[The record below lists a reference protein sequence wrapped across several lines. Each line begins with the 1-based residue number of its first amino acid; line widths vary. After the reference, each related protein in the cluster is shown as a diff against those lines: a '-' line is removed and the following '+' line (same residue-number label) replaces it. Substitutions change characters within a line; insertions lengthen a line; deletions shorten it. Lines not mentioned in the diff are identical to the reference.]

1 MSDIQALINKM
12 SSDKAEE
19 MAQRKQQIEQ
29 EKVLLK
35 DLATKIEAQGGKA
48 EENKEAENSSLRSKT
63 SPSLSKTNNGFTV
76 LPKSESSISKD
87 DSKKMVDMTPQK
99 SKFIDQRYDIQPKWS
114 EENFPVEE
122 VFTGDRNLG
131 TIKTT
136 SKYVEVFFR
145 DYGNVDGDII
155 QVYLNKELVEG
166 NITLSGGYKVMLID
180 IKPGISILDFKAVS
194 MGLFAPNTAELKVID
209 SSGHV
214 VMDRYWSLATGNKA
228 TIQLVR

>member
-1 MSDIQALINKM
+1 MSLTMHQLLIDFSNKAVAIIAVLCCVGLTSLQAQIDRNTGGILI
-12 SSDKAEE
+12 
-19 MAQRKQQIEQ
+19 
-29 EKVLLK
+29 
-35 DLATKIEAQGGKA
+35 KA

-87 DSKKMVDMTPQK
+87 DSKKMVEMTPQK

-209 SSGHV
+209 SNGHV

>member
-1 MSDIQALINKM
+1 MHQLLIDFSNKAVAIIAVLCCVGLTSLQAQIDRNTGGILI
-12 SSDKAEE
+12 
-19 MAQRKQQIEQ
+19 
-29 EKVLLK
+29 
-35 DLATKIEAQGGKA
+35 KA

-209 SSGHV
+209 SNGHV

>member
-1 MSDIQALINKM
+1 MSLTMHQLLRDFSNKAVAIIAVLCCVGLTSLQAQIDRNTGGILI
-12 SSDKAEE
+12 
-19 MAQRKQQIEQ
+19 
-29 EKVLLK
+29 
-35 DLATKIEAQGGKA
+35 KA

-76 LPKSESSISKD
+76 FPKSESSISKD

>member
-1 MSDIQALINKM
+1 MSLTMHQLLRDFSNKAVAIIAVLCCVGLTSLQAQIDRNTGGILI
-12 SSDKAEE
+12 
-19 MAQRKQQIEQ
+19 
-29 EKVLLK
+29 
-35 DLATKIEAQGGKA
+35 KA

-122 VFTGDRNLG
+122 VFTGDKNLG

-209 SSGHV
+209 SNGHV

>member
-1 MSDIQALINKM
+1 MSLTMHQLLRDFSNKAVAIIAVLCCVGLTSLQAQIDRNTGGILI
-12 SSDKAEE
+12 
-19 MAQRKQQIEQ
+19 
-29 EKVLLK
+29 
-35 DLATKIEAQGGKA
+35 KA

-131 TIKTT
+131 TIETT

>member
-1 MSDIQALINKM
+1 MHQLLRDFSNKAVAIIAVLCCVGLTSLQAQIDRNTGGILI
-12 SSDKAEE
+12 
-19 MAQRKQQIEQ
+19 
-29 EKVLLK
+29 
-35 DLATKIEAQGGKA
+35 KA

-76 LPKSESSISKD
+76 FPKSESSISKD

-209 SSGHV
+209 SNGHV

>member
-1 MSDIQALINKM
+1 MSLTMHQLLRDFSNKAVAIIAVLCCVGLTSLQAQIDRNTGGILI
-12 SSDKAEE
+12 
-19 MAQRKQQIEQ
+19 
-29 EKVLLK
+29 
-35 DLATKIEAQGGKA
+35 KA

-76 LPKSESSISKD
+76 LPKPESSISKD

-209 SSGHV
+209 SNGHV

>member
-1 MSDIQALINKM
+1 MSLTMHQLLRNFSNKAVAIIAVLCCIGLTSVQAQIDRNTGGILI
-12 SSDKAEE
+12 
-19 MAQRKQQIEQ
+19 
-29 EKVLLK
+29 
-35 DLATKIEAQGGKA
+35 KA

-87 DSKKMVDMTPQK
+87 DSKKMVDMTPKK

-209 SSGHV
+209 SNGQV

>member
-1 MSDIQALINKM
+1 MHQLLRDFSNKAVAIIAVLCCVGLTSLQAQIDRNTGGILI
-12 SSDKAEE
+12 
-19 MAQRKQQIEQ
+19 
-29 EKVLLK
+29 
-35 DLATKIEAQGGKA
+35 KA

-76 LPKSESSISKD
+76 LPKPESSISKD

-209 SSGHV
+209 SNGHV

>member
-1 MSDIQALINKM
+1 MSLTMHQLLIDFSNKAVAIIAVLCCVGLTSLQAQIDRNTGGILI
-12 SSDKAEE
+12 
-19 MAQRKQQIEQ
+19 
-29 EKVLLK
+29 
-35 DLATKIEAQGGKA
+35 KA

-76 LPKSESSISKD
+76 FPKSESSISKD

-209 SSGHV
+209 SNGHV

>member
-1 MSDIQALINKM
+1 MSLTMHQLLRDFSNKAVVIIAMLCCIGLTSLQAQIDRNAGGILI
-12 SSDKAEE
+12 
-19 MAQRKQQIEQ
+19 
-29 EKVLLK
+29 
-35 DLATKIEAQGGKA
+35 KA

-87 DSKKMVDMTPQK
+87 DSKKMVDMTPKK

-155 QVYLNKELVEG
+155 QVYLNKELIEG

-209 SSGHV
+209 SNGQV

>member
-1 MSDIQALINKM
+1 MSLTMHQLLSDFSNKAVAIIAVLCCVGLTSLQAQIDRNTGGILI
-12 SSDKAEE
+12 
-19 MAQRKQQIEQ
+19 
-29 EKVLLK
+29 
-35 DLATKIEAQGGKA
+35 KA

-76 LPKSESSISKD
+76 FPKSESSISKD

>member
-1 MSDIQALINKM
+1 MSLTMHQLLIDFSNKAVAIIAVLCCVGLTSLQAQIDRNTGGILI
-12 SSDKAEE
+12 
-19 MAQRKQQIEQ
+19 
-29 EKVLLK
+29 
-35 DLATKIEAQGGKA
+35 KA

-209 SSGHV
+209 SNGHV

>member
-1 MSDIQALINKM
+1 MSLTMHQLLRDFSNKAVAIIAVLCCVGLNSLQAQIDRNTGGILI
-12 SSDKAEE
+12 
-19 MAQRKQQIEQ
+19 
-29 EKVLLK
+29 
-35 DLATKIEAQGGKA
+35 KA

-209 SSGHV
+209 SNGHV

>member
-1 MSDIQALINKM
+1 MSLTMHQLLRDFSNKAVAIIAVLCCVGLTSLQAQIDRNTGGILI
-12 SSDKAEE
+12 
-19 MAQRKQQIEQ
+19 
-29 EKVLLK
+29 
-35 DLATKIEAQGGKA
+35 KA

-76 LPKSESSISKD
+76 FPKSESSISKD

-209 SSGHV
+209 SNGHV

>member
-1 MSDIQALINKM
+1 MSLTMHQLLRDFSNKAVAIIAVLCCVGLTSLQAQIDRNTGGILI
-12 SSDKAEE
+12 
-19 MAQRKQQIEQ
+19 
-29 EKVLLK
+29 
-35 DLATKIEAQGGKA
+35 KA

>member
-1 MSDIQALINKM
+1 MSLTMHQLLIDFSNKAVAIIAVLCCVGLTSLQAQIDRNTGGILI
-12 SSDKAEE
+12 
-19 MAQRKQQIEQ
+19 
-29 EKVLLK
+29 
-35 DLATKIEAQGGKA
+35 KA

-122 VFTGDRNLG
+122 VFTGDRNLC

-209 SSGHV
+209 SNGHV

>member
-1 MSDIQALINKM
+1 MSLTMHQLLRDFSNKAVAIIAVLCCVGLTSLQAQIDRNTGGILI
-12 SSDKAEE
+12 
-19 MAQRKQQIEQ
+19 
-29 EKVLLK
+29 
-35 DLATKIEAQGGKA
+35 KA

-76 LPKSESSISKD
+76 LPKSESSISKY

-209 SSGHV
+209 SNGHV

>member
-1 MSDIQALINKM
+1 MSLTMHQLLRDFSNKAVAIIAVLCCVGLTSLQAQIDRNTVGILI
-12 SSDKAEE
+12 
-19 MAQRKQQIEQ
+19 
-29 EKVLLK
+29 
-35 DLATKIEAQGGKA
+35 KA

>member
-1 MSDIQALINKM
+1 MSLTMHQLLRNFSNKAVVIIAMLCCIGLTSLQAQIDRNAGGILI
-12 SSDKAEE
+12 
-19 MAQRKQQIEQ
+19 
-29 EKVLLK
+29 
-35 DLATKIEAQGGKA
+35 KA

-87 DSKKMVDMTPQK
+87 DSKKMVDMTPKK

-155 QVYLNKELVEG
+155 QVYLNKELIEG

-209 SSGHV
+209 SNGQV

>member
-1 MSDIQALINKM
+1 
-12 SSDKAEE
+12 
-19 MAQRKQQIEQ
+19 
-29 EKVLLK
+29 
-35 DLATKIEAQGGKA
+35 
-48 EENKEAENSSLRSKT
+48 
-63 SPSLSKTNNGFTV
+63 
-76 LPKSESSISKD
+76 
-87 DSKKMVDMTPQK
+87 MVDMTPQK

>member
-1 MSDIQALINKM
+1 MSLTMHQLLIDFSNKAVAIIAVLCCVGLTSLQAQIDRNTGGILI
-12 SSDKAEE
+12 
-19 MAQRKQQIEQ
+19 
-29 EKVLLK
+29 
-35 DLATKIEAQGGKA
+35 KA

-166 NITLSGGYKVMLID
+166 NITLSGGYKLMLID

>member
-1 MSDIQALINKM
+1 MSLTMHQLLRKFSNKAVAIIAVLCCIGLTSVQAQIDRNTGGILI
-12 SSDKAEE
+12 
-19 MAQRKQQIEQ
+19 
-29 EKVLLK
+29 
-35 DLATKIEAQGGKA
+35 KA

-76 LPKSESSISKD
+76 FPNSESSISKE
-87 DSKKMVDMTPQK
+87 DSKKMVDMTPKK

-155 QVYLNKELVEG
+155 QVYLNKELIEG

-209 SSGHV
+209 SNGQV

>member
-1 MSDIQALINKM
+1 MSLTMHQLLRDFSNKAVAIIAVLCCVGLTSLQAQIDRNTGGILI
-12 SSDKAEE
+12 
-19 MAQRKQQIEQ
+19 
-29 EKVLLK
+29 
-35 DLATKIEAQGGKA
+35 KA

-209 SSGHV
+209 SNGHV

>member
-1 MSDIQALINKM
+1 MSLTMYKLLRDFSNKAVAIISVLCCVGLTSLQAQIDRNTGGILI
-12 SSDKAEE
+12 
-19 MAQRKQQIEQ
+19 
-29 EKVLLK
+29 
-35 DLATKIEAQGGKA
+35 KA

-76 LPKSESSISKD
+76 FPKSESSISKD

-209 SSGHV
+209 SNGHV

>member
-1 MSDIQALINKM
+1 MSLTMHQLLRDFSNKAVAIIAVLCCVGLTSLQAQIDRNTGGILI
-12 SSDKAEE
+12 
-19 MAQRKQQIEQ
+19 
-29 EKVLLK
+29 
-35 DLATKIEAQGGKA
+35 KA

-145 DYGNVDGDII
+145 DYGNIDGDII

-209 SSGHV
+209 SNGHV

>member
-1 MSDIQALINKM
+1 MSLTMHQLLRNFSNKAVAIIAVLCCIGLTSVQAQIDRNTGGILI
-12 SSDKAEE
+12 
-19 MAQRKQQIEQ
+19 
-29 EKVLLK
+29 
-35 DLATKIEAQGGKA
+35 KA

-87 DSKKMVDMTPQK
+87 DSKKMVDMTPKK

-155 QVYLNKELVEG
+155 QVYLNKELIEG

-209 SSGHV
+209 SNGQV

>member
-1 MSDIQALINKM
+1 MHQLLRDFSNKAVAIIAVLCCVGLTSLQAQIDRNTGGILI
-12 SSDKAEE
+12 
-19 MAQRKQQIEQ
+19 
-29 EKVLLK
+29 
-35 DLATKIEAQGGKA
+35 KA

>member
-1 MSDIQALINKM
+1 MSLTMHQLLRDFSNKAVAIIAVLCCVGLTSLQAQIDRNTGGILI
-12 SSDKAEE
+12 
-19 MAQRKQQIEQ
+19 
-29 EKVLLK
+29 
-35 DLATKIEAQGGKA
+35 KA

-76 LPKSESSISKD
+76 LPKSESSISKY

-209 SSGHV
+209 SNGHV
-214 VMDRYWSLATGNKA
+214 VMDRYWSLATGNTA

>member
-1 MSDIQALINKM
+1 MSLTMHQLLRDFSNKAVAIIAVLCCVGLTSLQAQIDRNTGGILI
-12 SSDKAEE
+12 
-19 MAQRKQQIEQ
+19 
-29 EKVLLK
+29 
-35 DLATKIEAQGGKA
+35 KA

-87 DSKKMVDMTPQK
+87 DSKKMVDMTPKK

-155 QVYLNKELVEG
+155 QVYLNKELIEG

-209 SSGHV
+209 SNGQV

>member
-1 MSDIQALINKM
+1 MSLTMHQLLRDFSNKAVAIIAVLCCVGLTSLQAQIDRNTGGILI
-12 SSDKAEE
+12 
-19 MAQRKQQIEQ
+19 
-29 EKVLLK
+29 
-35 DLATKIEAQGGKA
+35 KA

-209 SSGHV
+209 SNGHV
-214 VMDRYWSLATGNKA
+214 VMDRYSSRATSNKA
-228 TIQLVR
+228 TNQLVR

>member
-1 MSDIQALINKM
+1 MHQLLRNFSNKAVVIIAMLCCIGLTSLQAQIDRNAGGILI
-12 SSDKAEE
+12 
-19 MAQRKQQIEQ
+19 
-29 EKVLLK
+29 
-35 DLATKIEAQGGKA
+35 KA

-87 DSKKMVDMTPQK
+87 DSKKMVDMTPKK

-155 QVYLNKELVEG
+155 QVYLNKELIEG

-209 SSGHV
+209 SNGQV

>member
-1 MSDIQALINKM
+1 MSLTMHQLLRDFSNKAVAIIAVLCCVGLTSLQAQIDRNTGGILI
-12 SSDKAEE
+12 
-19 MAQRKQQIEQ
+19 
-29 EKVLLK
+29 
-35 DLATKIEAQGGKA
+35 KA

-136 SKYVEVFFR
+136 SKYVEVF
-145 DYGNVDGDII
+145 
-155 QVYLNKELVEG
+155 
-166 NITLSGGYKVMLID
+166 LI
-180 IKPGISILDFKAVS
+180 
-194 MGLFAPNTAELKVID
+194 
-209 SSGHV
+209 
-214 VMDRYWSLATGNKA
+214 
-228 TIQLVR
+228 

>member
-1 MSDIQALINKM
+1 MSLTMHQLLRDFSNKAVAIIAVLCCVGLTSLQAQIDRNTGGILI
-12 SSDKAEE
+12 
-19 MAQRKQQIEQ
+19 
-29 EKVLLK
+29 
-35 DLATKIEAQGGKA
+35 KA

-87 DSKKMVDMTPQK
+87 DSKKMVEMTPQK

-209 SSGHV
+209 SNGHV

>member
-1 MSDIQALINKM
+1 MSLTMHQLLRDFSNKAVAIIAVLCCVGLTSLQAQIDRNTVGILI
-12 SSDKAEE
+12 
-19 MAQRKQQIEQ
+19 
-29 EKVLLK
+29 
-35 DLATKIEAQGGKA
+35 KA

-209 SSGHV
+209 SNGHV